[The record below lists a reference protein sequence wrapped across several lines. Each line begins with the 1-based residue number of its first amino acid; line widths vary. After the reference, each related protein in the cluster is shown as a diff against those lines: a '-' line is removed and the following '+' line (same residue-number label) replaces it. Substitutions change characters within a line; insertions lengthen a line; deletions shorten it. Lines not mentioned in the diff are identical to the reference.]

1 MERTSR
7 ARGRLL
13 GSSQAV
19 LGFAILI
26 YVVAAIDVATRALDP
41 FAKAKLAA
49 WMLSTIVALVRI
61 IRVLRKHEE
70 AGAEW
75 RDAELLLLQLGALMP
90 IAAIIPLAF
99 V

>member
-26 YVVAAIDVATRALDP
+26 YAVAAIDVATRALDP

-49 WMLSTIVALVRI
+49 WMLTTIVALVRI
-61 IRVLRKHEE
+61 VRVLRKHED

-75 RDAELLLLQLGALMP
+75 HDAELLLLQLGALMP